1 MLGVVDDEGFA
12 GSNRGTL
19 GMAFFCGNPPDL
31 DYAERAIR
39 VAANEAPSLTGV
51 VTVEPATPSP
61 LPDALSEGLWS
72 ERPPPGSQP
81 A

>member
-1 MLGVVDDEGFA
+1 MSRGVQLRPLPRPPDLPGVVNDEGFA

-19 GMAFFCGNPPDL
+19 SMAFFCGNPPDL

-51 VTVEPATPSP
+51 VTVEPATP
-61 LPDALSEGLWS
+61 
-72 ERPPPGSQP
+72 
-81 A
+81 